1 MENKQFK
8 ESKICYI
15 IEHSIY
21 NKSIHHLNIFPI
33 VNKYKEGF
41 ISSIILSFNF
51 RSVAFNKKKA
61 LPFFLAIEL
70 ISNQKAV
77 ASLSSRDVQAW
88 KLRKGRLV
96 GCKVTLRNKLI
107 FNYLN
112 NIAITIPRIE
122 KYKIYT
128 NFEIYHK
135 KEKKISFNLSVKEL
149 IQFYSIEH
157 TLGNHPDLKKI
168 RISLVFS
175 TKSKEE
181 QYFIRRYYKQPIL
194 Y

>member
-1 MENKQFK
+1 MINQQYI

-15 IEHSIY
+15 IEHTYY
-21 NKSIHHLNIFPI
+21 NKALHHINTFPI
-33 VNKYKEGF
+33 VNKYKQGF
-41 ISSIILSFNF
+41 ISNVILSFNF

-61 LPFFLAIEL
+61 LPFFLAMEL

-96 GCKVTLRNKLI
+96 GCKATLRGKSI
-107 FNYLN
+107 HKYLN
-112 NIAITIPRIE
+112 NMAITIPRIE
-122 KYKIYT
+122 KYKTYI
-128 NFEIYHK
+128 NFEAYHK
-135 KEKKISFNLSVKEL
+135 KEKKISFNLNVKEL
-149 IQFYSIEH
+149 IQFSSIEH
-157 TLGNHPDLKKI
+157 TLGNHPDLKQI
-168 RISLVFS
+168 RISFVFS